1 MNTMEETQNQTQEQ
15 IPAQAQ
21 EQPPHSEQPGMYQS
35 ELHRAP
41 AADDAAAADDDG
53 TSAPDFLSGIRR
65 SVWED

>member
-1 MNTMEETQNQTQEQ
+1 MNTMEETQNQTQT
-15 IPAQAQ
+15 Q
-21 EQPPHSEQPGMYQS
+21 EQPQEQPGMYQS

-41 AADDAAAADDDG
+41 GADDDG